1 MINTKSYLKIFK
13 DLLQDHL
20 KKANRIFKKLNIH
33 KQNKLDQFNALLENN
48 ESNEESEQNNQEIM
62 KLCSLKIHLKINL
75 KKAHH
80 LN

>member
-1 MINTKSYLKIFK
+1 MKFFK

-48 ESNEESEQNNQEIM
+48 ESNEESEQNNQENHGTLQLKDPLENQLQKSTPF
-62 KLCSLKIHLKINL
+62 KLVAC
-75 KKAHH
+75 
-80 LN
+80 